1 MMNQQTK
8 IRTSSDFVQDP
19 YSFYDNIRST
29 NPIYKGNFFRYPGWY
44 VTGYEEANL
53 ILKDIRFQN
62 RIPLPETTKKYEVLK
77 NVQKQMMLYKNQPD
91 HNRLRKIVSER
102 FTPRALE
109 QLNPII
115 KKTANDLFQHVAN
128 QKRMNVISDFAFPLA
143 SLVIANMLGVPKQEK
158 DQFRQ
163 WALTL
168 IQTIDHTR
176 SKESLAKGNDTI
188 IEMVTYF
195 QHLINKRK
203 QDPQDDLISLL
214 ISDVQNGEPL
224 TDAETVSTCILLV
237 IAGHET
243 TVNLIAN
250 SVYCFLT
257 HPTQYEKLQANP
269 LLLDSAIE
277 EILRYESPTQMT
289 ARIAA
294 EDVTINQTEIKKG
307 DHVYILIGAANR
319 DPKQFINANSLDITR
334 NPNPHLS
341 FGSGIHFCLGA
352 TLAKIEA
359 QAAIKTILDHTQKIR
374 FETAEIEWRNLVGF
388 RALKELPIIFE

>member
-1 MMNQQTK
+1 MKNQQTK
-8 IRTSSDFVQDP
+8 IRTSDFVQDP

-109 QLNPII
+109 QLIPII
-115 KKTANDLFQHVAN
+115 KETANGLFCHVAN

-176 SKESLAKGNDTI
+176 SKESLAKGNDTTL
-188 IEMVTYF
+188 EMIQYF
-195 QHLINKRK
+195 QQLIQKRK

-214 ISDVQNGEPL
+214 LSDNQNGEPL
-224 TDAETVSTCILLV
+224 TDAEIISTCILLV

-257 HPTQYEKLQANP
+257 HPTQYDKLQANP
-269 LLLDSAIE
+269 LLLDSAIQ

-294 EDVTINQTEIKKG
+294 EDLTINQTEIKKG
-307 DHVYILIGAANR
+307 DHVYLLIGAANR
-319 DPKQFINANSLDITR
+319 DPKKFINANSLDITR
-334 NPNPHLS
+334 SPNPHLS

-359 QAAIKTILDHTQKIR
+359 QAAIQTILEHTQKIK
-374 FETAEIEWRNLVGF
+374 FETTEIEWRNLVGF